1 MLRLVRAVFSIQ
13 SEKRT
18 IGDDQQN
25 GEQYMNF
32 WIVVMATL
40 LMNAFRVKAFSQSRP
55 IVNLMRNNVQL
66 RKVVGLSTLRKG
78 GYTVID
84 EVRLT
89 LINETSSFFDST
101 DCTCPHSLSLSLS
114 LTHTHTHTSPNSLI

>member
-1 MLRLVRAVFSIQ
+1 VAKLSFAIFFLLRFETQRLPTLFDHRETAMLRLVPRAVFMIQ

-40 LMNAFRVKAFSQSRP
+40 LMNAFRAKSFSLQSRP
-55 IVNLMRNNVQL
+55 IINLMHSNVQL
-66 RKVVGLSTLRKG
+66 RKVVGFSTLRKG
-78 GYTVID
+78 GYTVVD
-84 EVRLT
+84 EVRL
-89 LINETSSFFDST
+89 IF
-101 DCTCPHSLSLSLS
+101 
-114 LTHTHTHTSPNSLI
+114 